1 MNELT
6 FLVTYFT
13 KPGQREA
20 FLRGLAASGVVE
32 EIRAEEGCLQ
42 YDYYL
47 SVKDPDEVLLAERW
61 TCAEAQK
68 VHMTRPHMA
77 KVREQKEK
85 FVDAVEIRCL
95 AEVE

>member
-20 FLRGLAASGVVE
+20 FLRGLAASGVVDQ
-32 EIRAEEGCLQ
+32 IRAEEGCLQ

-47 SVKDPDEVLLAERW
+47 SLENADEVLLQERW

-68 VHMTRPHMA
+68 VHMTQPHMA
-77 KVREQKEK
+77 KVREQKELY
-85 FVDAVEIRCL
+85 VEDVTIRIL
-95 AEVE
+95 SEVR